1 MTIPQRLL
9 TALQPDEVD
18 LLNGLSSPLKIQAFL
33 DSVRYPAGERNRS
46 ILNVIRDRQAHC
58 LDGGLFAA
66 AALNWLGYPAL
77 ILDLLPEPGADD
89 DHVLALFQVDGCWG
103 ALAKSNF
110 VGLRMR
116 EPVYRSLRELVMSYF
131 DGFYNVNGRLTLRG
145 YTRPIRLASWHVPD
159 WLLLDAGVDAIEKK
173 LKKLSVISLISQAAA
188 ERLNP
193 VDEVSYRHGLGV
205 ANFDGLYKP
214 SEE

>member
-1 MTIPQRLL
+1 MPIPERLL
-9 TALQPDEVD
+9 QQLKPQELD
-18 LLNGLSSPLKIQAFL
+18 LLNSLNSPHRIQAFL

-77 ILDLLPEPGADD
+77 MVDLLPEPGTDD
-89 DHVLALFQVDGCWG
+89 DHILALYQVDGCWG
-103 ALAKSNF
+103 AVAKSNF
-110 VGLRMR
+110 VGLRLR

-131 DGFYNVNGRLTLRG
+131 DGFFNVEGMMTLRG
-145 YTRPIRLASWHVPD
+145 YTRPIRLERWHVPD
-159 WLLLDAGVDAIEKK
+159 WLLLDEGVDVIEKK
-173 LKKLSVISLISQAAA
+173 LKKLPTIPLLSKKAA
-188 ERLNP
+188 ENLSP
-193 VDEVSYRHGLGV
+193 VDEISYKHGLGV

-214 SEE
+214 KA